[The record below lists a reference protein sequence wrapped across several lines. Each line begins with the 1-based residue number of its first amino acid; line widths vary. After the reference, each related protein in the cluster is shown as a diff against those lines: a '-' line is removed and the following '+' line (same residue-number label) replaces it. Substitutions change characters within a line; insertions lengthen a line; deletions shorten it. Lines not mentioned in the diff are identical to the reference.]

1 MRPPFF
7 WRKFMTHSEIKT
19 KVSWTTRIGWGF
31 GGMTGGFLTN
41 TLNILFLVLYADYLK
56 MPPVLAGLALALPRL
71 FDAITDPLI
80 GNLSDNSH
88 TRWGRR
94 KPFMV
99 VGVVLSAVLL
109 PLFWMPPG
117 TDTVANTE
125 WFHNFPFLY
134 ATVLGLI
141 YALTYTLFDV
151 PYTALGYELTDDYD
165 ERTRV
170 LAWRMYIGLI
180 CSMVIPFLYQLCQW
194 DVFGNVLSGARW
206 LSVLI
211 GIIVIITGMLPVLFT
226 KEHKEVLQQDS
237 IPFLKAAQYTL
248 SNVPFLILIVAY
260 VIIIV
265 GLFSA
270 GNLGLFLNIYYICGA
285 NKDFAGVIGSV
296 VGLFG
301 AVMSYASMFL
311 IAAVSRKLSK
321 KAGMILGL
329 VLALIAAVGSWWTL
343 DPRWPLMQLVTMT
356 FATLGLQGC
365 WLMVSSMVADI
376 CDEDEL
382 KSGLRREGMFG
393 AVNGFALKAALAL
406 TALIGGVLLQFSGF
420 DAEAQQ
426 AFLEETRQ
434 NTIAEVQNLNI
445 SDTSFLSFRE
455 EIFQPA
461 AEKFVSLAEDKDA
474 PNGNRRTIF
483 WRLLK
488 GEKVYFTLYDFE
500 NVVLQAKEQL
510 AELGPA
516 TQPALLAQQK
526 FLDTFDRQKGV
537 SLLMKKLIVIFQC
550 IGLVIA
556 LAVFSFYPISR
567 ERAAETRRILDERKG
582 ITTDEILLS

>member
-1 MRPPFF
+1 MADRE
-7 WRKFMTHSEIKT
+7 RKST
-19 KVSWTTRIGWGF
+19 VSWTTRIGWGF
-31 GGMTGGFLTN
+31 GGLAGNYMVN
-41 TLNILFLVLYADYLK
+41 ALNVLFLVLYADYLK
-56 MPPVLAGLALALPRL
+56 MPPVLAGLALALPRF

-80 GNLSDNSH
+80 GNLSDNSR

-109 PLFWMPPG
+109 PLFWTPPG
-117 TDTVANTE
+117 TGTVMDTE
-125 WFHNFPFLY
+125 WFRNIPFLY
-134 ATVLGLI
+134 ATVLGMI

-170 LAWRMYIGLI
+170 LAWRMYIGLFG
-180 CSMVIPFLYQLCQW
+180 SMTVPLLYQFCQW
-194 DVFGNVLSGARW
+194 DPFGNVLSGARW
-206 LSVLI
+206 VSILL
-211 GIIVIITGMLPVLFT
+211 GIIVIMTGLLPVVFT
-226 KEHKEVLQQDS
+226 QEHKEVIHQDS
-237 IPFLKAAQYTL
+237 IPFLKAVRYTL

-285 NKDFAGVIGSV
+285 NRDFAGIIGSV
-296 VGLFG
+296 VGVFG

-329 VLALIAAVGSWWTL
+329 VLALISAVGSWWTL

-382 KSGLRREGMFG
+382 RSGLRREGMFG

-406 TALIGGVLLQFSGF
+406 TALVGGVLLQTSGF
-420 DAEAQQ
+420 DADAQQ
-426 AFLEETRQ
+426 K
-434 NTIAEVQNLNI
+434 
-445 SDTSFLSFRE
+445 FLSQTRENCIASVETLEIADDPFETFRSR
-455 EIFQPA
+455 IFRPA
-461 AEKFVSLAEDKDA
+461 GEKLVALAEDRAA
-474 PNGNRRTIF
+474 PEGSRRTIF
-483 WRLLK
+483 WRMLK

-500 NVVLQAKEQL
+500 RVVIETRDRLEGLVRGLENPRSGKEGSRLSELQSAL
-510 AELGPA
+510 A
-516 TQPALLAQQK
+516 AQQQ
-526 FLDTFDRQKGV
+526 FLDGFGKQKAV

-550 IGLVIA
+550 IGLIIA
-556 LAVFSFYPISR
+556 LSIFAFYPITR
-567 ERAAETRRILDERKG
+567 ERAAETRRILDERNRR
-582 ITTDEILLS
+582 